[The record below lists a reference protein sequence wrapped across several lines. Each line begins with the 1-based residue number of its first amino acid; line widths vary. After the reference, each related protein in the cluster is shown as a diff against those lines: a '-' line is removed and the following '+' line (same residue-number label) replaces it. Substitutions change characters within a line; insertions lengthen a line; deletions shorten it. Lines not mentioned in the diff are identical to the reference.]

1 MTKNC
6 SGDRENLL
14 KNEAEG
20 QDFAK
25 TFEITGTIYSNIERS
40 EKILVAECFFN
51 LFLELINWNN
61 YISNWEKKL

>member
-25 TFEITGTIYSNIERS
+25 IFEITGTIYSNIERS
-40 EKILVAECFFN
+40 EKNLVAECFFN
-51 LFLELINWNN
+51 LFLEVSHI
-61 YISNWEKKL
+61 